1 MPAFLF
7 WLFASVMLIFG
18 ALVVINR
25 NPIASALSLVVCFLG
40 LAALFMSLDAFFI
53 GIIQVLVYAG
63 AVMVL
68 FLFIIML
75 LDLRAEE
82 RRTINWVAVT
92 GGFVVA
98 LSLLVQI
105 LAVISRTQMAK
116 KTFPMTTLG
125 DYLIVS
131 GILFAIGFS
140 GVLLRRNVII
150 IFMALELM
158 LNAANLSLVAFS
170 RFRLG
175 DDGLPSYN
183 AQVLVFFIITVAAAE
198 VAVGL
203 AIIVALYRA
212 RRTTHVEDI
221 NSLKF

>member
-116 KTFPMTTLG
+116 KAFPPLASPRADDVRNVG
-125 DYLIVS
+125 LL
-131 GILFAIGFS
+131 LFGHYNLPFQVI
-140 GVLLRRNVII
+140 GVLI
-150 IFMALELM
+150 
-158 LNAANLSLVAFS
+158 LVATV
-170 RFRLG
+170 G
-175 DDGLPSYN
+175 VI
-183 AQVLVFFIITVAAAE
+183 VLSKRQ
-198 VAVGL
+198 L
-203 AIIVALYRA
+203 R
-212 RRTTHVEDI
+212 
-221 NSLKF
+221 

>member
-1 MPAFLF
+1 MPVFLF
-7 WLFASVMLIFG
+7 WLFATVMLVFG

-40 LAALFMSLDAFFI
+40 LSALFMSLDAFFI

-82 RRTINWVAVT
+82 RRKLNWIT
-92 GGFVVA
+92 FGGGFLVA
-98 LSLLVQI
+98 FSLLVQI
-105 LAVISRTQMAK
+105 LAVIGSTRMAK
-116 KTFPMTTLG
+116 QTFPPL
-125 DYLIVS
+125 
-131 GILFAIGFS
+131 A
-140 GVLLRRNVII
+140 
-150 IFMALELM
+150 
-158 LNAANLSLVAFS
+158 S
-170 RFRLG
+170 RQT
-175 DDGLPSYN
+175 DDGLPNYN